1 MITKAWGYILI
12 ECDEDQHRA
21 YDPMRDVRFDFALA
35 QSVGS
40 RQKLMVIRYNP
51 DAYRIG
57 GKTKSEGRRNEYS
70 VSCLSWSTSHA
81 RLNGYY
87 CAMIRMKVSGSHK

>member
-1 MITKAWGYILI
+1 
-12 ECDEDQHRA
+12 
-21 YDPMRDVRFDFALA
+21 MRDVRFEFALA

-57 GKTKSEGRRNEYS
+57 GKTKSEGEKKRIQRLLSLLQYKPRSFERILLCYDQGEGERLPQEAVMWDDAARQ
-70 VSCLSWSTSHA
+70 VSRVA
-81 RLNGYY
+81 
-87 CAMIRMKVSGSHK
+87 